1 MNRMTNKLKKNATK
15 DLKNLIYTE
24 LLISHKGFTNIAN
37 WTDGYALFPIPENAE
52 IIEKRSEV
60 IQIVN
65 NLNDNSLFSKKN
77 IITKF
82 EIDLEKSRRFIIY
95 TGTLADLE
103 MVRNHKCHLTIN
115 NIKIYI
121 TYLMGLDKFD
131 KVVQFS
137 QKFSVQNIIE
147 SFSITNQ
154 YLSNQILD
162 TIKNPIEITETFPF
176 AN

>member
-1 MNRMTNKLKKNATK
+1 
-15 DLKNLIYTE
+15 
-24 LLISHKGFTNIAN
+24 
-37 WTDGYALFPIPENAE
+37 
-52 IIEKRSEV
+52 
-60 IQIVN
+60 
-65 NLNDNSLFSKKN
+65 
-77 IITKF
+77 
-82 EIDLEKSRRFIIY
+82 
-95 TGTLADLE
+95 